1 MARSKILNIG
11 GDRVSFEYDKD
22 GNIRGIL
29 DHSDPFNPKPIDP
42 TTNEFTDILRTDTA
56 ILAYN
61 FNKFGGDKDSYSNT
75 LSLPTREE
83 QIAFFNGEDKAGDN
97 TENIIEET
105 VYPNIDD
112 GIANPNL
119 ATQSPAFAAYKSTR
133 KMRSG
138 TDFYTYPLDIDP
150 MQDHLK
156 ISKYTYARNEEENL
170 SDNRPGVQG
179 SRPIR
184 VEEETIKNTSGES
197 FRNFGIRLNPFDN
210 REIVRPVK
218 LERVVEG
225 DSMLGSQLQGSVMLP
240 MPKVVDTNGCEWGE
254 SEVNIFGLAA
264 LGVIEQGGKLVRRG
278 AERLFGQRG
287 DLGETRAL
295 EGVEKKDIEAVQQI
309 TRKTKA
315 GKSGAFQN
323 LKPGASALT
332 NAFAAEATARI
343 TGQTISQDQILAR
356 TSGRVLN
363 PNAELLFQGPVL
375 RDFNFDFLMIARSE
389 KEGKEIRKIIRWFK
403 SGMAPKYNNST
414 FLQTPDVFKLEY
426 KNGVGDGDILKTVN
440 RFSPGGLALRTI
452 AVDYAPSGYWS
463 AYQDSQPVALKMSL
477 NFAELRPIYSQD
489 QNREELKD
497 TVGY

>member
-1 MARSKILNIG
+1 MARSKIYTVDGRKVSYEFNSDGQIIG
-11 GDRVSFEYDKD
+11 V
-22 GNIRGIL
+22 L
-29 DHSDPFNPKPIDP
+29 DHSNPFKPKHVDPRTDL
-42 TTNEFTDILRTDTA
+42 FTDLVSDRKALTA
-56 ILAYN
+56 SN
-61 FNKFGGDKDSYSNT
+61 FNNYGGNKKSYSDT
-75 LSLPTREE
+75 VSLPSQEE
-83 QIAFFNGEDKAGDN
+83 LNAHYGIENKSDDN

-133 KMRSG
+133 KMQSG
-138 TDFYTYPLDIDP
+138 TDFFTYPLDIDP

-156 ISKYTYARNEEENL
+156 ISKYIYARNED
-170 SDNRPGVQG
+170 SGVKSSVQG
-179 SRPIR
+179 SRPPR
-184 VEEETIKNTSGES
+184 VDTITVPNTFGEKLYNIGLKEERQIK
-197 FRNFGIRLNPFDN
+197 
-210 REIVRPVK
+210 PVK
-218 LERVVEG
+218 LERVFTEG
-225 DSMLGSQLQGSVMLP
+225 DSMLGNQLQGSVMLP

-264 LGVIEQGGKLVRRG
+264 LGTIEQGGKLIRRG
-278 AERLFGQRG
+278 LFGNPSAEK
-287 DLGETRAL
+287 LGQTEAL
-295 EGVEKKDIEAVQQI
+295 SGVEKEDIKAAQEI
-309 TRKTKA
+309 TRKA
-315 GKSGAFQN
+315 QSGKTGIFKN
-323 LKPGASALT
+323 IKPGGSALL
-332 NAFAAEATARI
+332 NAFAAEATARV
-343 TGQTISQDQILAR
+343 TGQSISQDQILAR

-414 FLQTPDVFKLEY
+414 FLKTPDVFKLEY

-440 RFSPGGLALRTI
+440 RFSPGGLALRTV

-489 QNREELKD
+489 QNQDELID

>member
-1 MARSKILNIG
+1 MAKSKIYKVDG
-11 GDRVSFEYDKD
+11 RRVSYEFNSD
-22 GNIRGIL
+22 GQIIGVL
-29 DHSDPFNPKPIDP
+29 DHSDRNNPKPVDP
-42 TTNEFTDILRTDTA
+42 RTDLFTDIVTDRNAVTA
-56 ILAYN
+56 SN
-61 FNKFGGDKDSYSNT
+61 FNNYGGNKDSYT
-75 LSLPTREE
+75 TTVSLPSQEE
-83 QIAFFNGEDKAGDN
+83 LNEHYGIESKSDDN
-97 TENIIEET
+97 TQNIIEET

-133 KMRSG
+133 KMQSG
-138 TDFYTYPLDIDP
+138 TDFFTYPLDIDP

-156 ISKYTYARNEEENL
+156 ISKYKYARNEDSGVE
-170 SDNRPGVQG
+170 SSVQG
-179 SRPIR
+179 SRPPR
-184 VEEETIKNTSGES
+184 VETITLPNTKGEK
-197 FRNFGIRLNPFDN
+197 FLNIGIKKENQIKP
-210 REIVRPVK
+210 IK
-218 LERVVEG
+218 LERVVTEG

-264 LGVIEQGGKLVRRG
+264 LGTIEQGGKLIRRG
-278 AERLFGQRG
+278 LFGNPNAEK
-287 DLGETRAL
+287 LGQTEAL
-295 EGVEKKDIEAVQQI
+295 SGVEKEDIQAVQKI
-309 TRKTKA
+309 TRKTEA
-315 GKSGAFQN
+315 GGTGVFQN
-323 LKPGASALT
+323 IKPGASALL
-332 NAFAAEATARI
+332 NAFSAEATARV
-343 TGQTISQDQILAR
+343 TGQSISQDQILAR

-414 FLQTPDVFKLEY
+414 FLETPDVFKLEY

-477 NFAELRPIYSQD
+477 NFAELRPIYAQD
-489 QNREELKD
+489 QNQDELID

>member
-1 MARSKILNIG
+1 MAKSKIYKVDG
-11 GDRVSFEYDKD
+11 RRVSYEFNSD
-22 GNIRGIL
+22 GQIIGVL
-29 DHSDPFNPKPIDP
+29 DHSDRNNPKPVDP
-42 TTNEFTDILRTDTA
+42 RTDLFTDIVSDRNALTA
-56 ILAYN
+56 SN
-61 FNKFGGDKDSYSNT
+61 FNNYGGNKDSYT
-75 LSLPTREE
+75 RVISLPSQEE
-83 QIAFFNGEDKAGDN
+83 LNQFYGVENKSDDN
-97 TENIIEET
+97 TQNIIEET

-112 GIANPNL
+112 GVANPNL
-119 ATQSPAFAAYKSTR
+119 ATRSPAFAAYKSTR
-133 KMRSG
+133 KMQSG

-156 ISKYTYARNEEENL
+156 ISKYTYKRNEDFEEIG
-170 SDNRPGVQG
+170 SGSVQG
-179 SRPIR
+179 SQPSQFVETTNLRNTFGEQLSNIR
-184 VEEETIKNTSGES
+184 RSKENQIK
-197 FRNFGIRLNPFDN
+197 
-210 REIVRPVK
+210 PVK

-225 DSMLGSQLQGSVMLP
+225 NSMLGSQLQGSVMLP

-264 LGVIEQGGKLVRRG
+264 LGTIEAGGKLVRG
-278 AERLFGQRG
+278 GLNFDPG
-287 DLGETRAL
+287 LGKFEGTEAL
-295 EGVEKKDIEAVQQI
+295 SGVEKDDLKAVQDI
-309 TRKTKA
+309 TRKTQQ
-315 GKSGAFQN
+315 GKTGIFKN
-323 LKPGASALT
+323 IKPGASALT
-332 NAFAAEATARI
+332 NAFAAEATARV

-403 SGMAPKYNNST
+403 SGMAPKFNNST
-414 FLQTPDVFKLEY
+414 FLQTPDVFTLEY

-489 QNREELKD
+489 QNDEMLYD

>member
-1 MARSKILNIG
+1 MARSKIYTVDGRKVSYEFNSDGQIIG
-11 GDRVSFEYDKD
+11 V
-22 GNIRGIL
+22 L
-29 DHSDPFNPKPIDP
+29 DHSNPFKPKPVDP
-42 TTNEFTDILRTDTA
+42 STDLFTDLVSDRKALTA
-56 ILAYN
+56 SN
-61 FNKFGGDKDSYSNT
+61 FNNYGGNKKSYSDT
-75 LSLPTREE
+75 VSLPSQEE
-83 QIAFFNGEDKAGDN
+83 LNAHYGIENKSDDN

-133 KMRSG
+133 KMQSG
-138 TDFYTYPLDIDP
+138 TDFFTYPLDIDP

-156 ISKYTYARNEEENL
+156 ISKYIYARNED
-170 SDNRPGVQG
+170 SGVKSSVQG
-179 SRPIR
+179 SRPPR
-184 VEEETIKNTSGES
+184 VDTITVPNTFGEKLYNIGLKEERQIK
-197 FRNFGIRLNPFDN
+197 
-210 REIVRPVK
+210 PVK
-218 LERVVEG
+218 LERVFTEG
-225 DSMLGSQLQGSVMLP
+225 DSMLGNQLQGSVMLP

-264 LGVIEQGGKLVRRG
+264 LGTIEQGGKLIRRG
-278 AERLFGQRG
+278 LFGNPSAEK
-287 DLGETRAL
+287 LGQTEAL
-295 EGVEKKDIEAVQQI
+295 SGVEKEDIKAAQEI
-309 TRKTKA
+309 TRKA
-315 GKSGAFQN
+315 QSGKTGIFKN
-323 LKPGASALT
+323 IKPGGSALL
-332 NAFAAEATARI
+332 NAFAAEATARV
-343 TGQTISQDQILAR
+343 TGQSISQDQILAR

-414 FLQTPDVFKLEY
+414 FLKTPDVFKLEY

-440 RFSPGGLALRTI
+440 RFSPGGLALRTV

-463 AYQDSQPVALKMSL
+463 AYQDSQPVAIKMSL

-489 QNREELKD
+489 QNHPDMED